1 MKKYIA
7 AVMLFLIIGCGVEN
21 KDPVGPYSTID
32 GLLSDGWNAYSAG
45 DYETA
50 EAKFNSVVTIK
61 ADQTAGQIGLG
72 WSRIHLS
79 KFADAHGNFSIAIS
93 IEGERPTFDIRDEDC
108 DVVPD
113 TSWVIRPEHKP
124 ILGLPDPII
133 NSIRV
138 DIDTVTGDADTTKLI
153 YSVVSFTDNT
163 ITVKWSEAN
172 TYPIITPPEDRD
184 ILKVSYAYYR
194 GGENIMQ
201 VHAYCG
207 NAAVYHAEG
216 EYLSAI
222 IDANAVVK
230 ISPNYVFDYYP
241 EIEIRK
247 VHLLLAQSYF
257 SAKLF
262 DNALAEVLLLE
273 PTWEYDRESGTFLY
287 ELQRKIQQL
296 YDVIGGL

>member
-21 KDPVGPYSTID
+21 KEVVGPSPTID

-50 EAKFNSVVTIK
+50 EAKFDSVVTIK
-61 ADQTAGQIGLG
+61 ADQTEGQIGLG
-72 WSRIHLS
+72 WSRVHLS
-79 KFADAHGNFSIAIS
+79 KFADAHRSFSLAIS
-93 IEGERPTFDIRDEDC
+93 IEGERPTFDIRNEDC
-108 DVVPD
+108 YVLPD

-138 DIDTVTGDADTTKLI
+138 DIDTVTWDTVTTDVI
-153 YSVVSFTDNT
+153 YSVVSFTENT
-163 ITVKWSEAN
+163 ITVEWSEEN
-172 TYPIITPPEDRD
+172 IDTLITPPKEED
-184 ILKVSYAYYR
+184 ILKVSYAYYKS
-194 GGENIMQ
+194 GENIMQ
-201 VHAYCG
+201 AHAYCG
-207 NAAVYHAEG
+207 NAAGYYAEG

-230 ISPNYVFDYYP
+230 ISPNYVLDYYP
-241 EIEIRK
+241 EIDIRN

-257 SAKLF
+257 NAKLF
-262 DNALAEVLLLE
+262 DNALVEVLLLE
-273 PTWEYDRESGTFLY
+273 PTWEYDRDSGTFLY